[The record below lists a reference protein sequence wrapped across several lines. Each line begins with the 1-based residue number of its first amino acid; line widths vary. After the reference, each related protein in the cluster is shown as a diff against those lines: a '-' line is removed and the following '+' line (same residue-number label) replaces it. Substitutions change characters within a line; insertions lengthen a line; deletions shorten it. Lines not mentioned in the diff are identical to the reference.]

1 MYKLVIK
8 QCADSFVFAV
18 FAASD
23 YAIVKF
29 VKVSRRCRVR
39 VYIYIYNKTRN
50 SLISKFR
57 CSVYLRS
64 TLTQGFTRLVL
75 TAIAT
80 KTQKPE

>member
-8 QCADSFVFAV
+8 QCADQFVFAI

-23 YAIVKF
+23 YADVKF
-29 VKVSRRCRVR
+29 VKVSCRYHVR
-39 VYIYIYNKTRN
+39 VYNKTTKSHFKIQIQRISKIYIRT
-50 SLISKFR
+50 S
-57 CSVYLRS
+57 
-64 TLTQGFTRLVL
+64 FTRLVL